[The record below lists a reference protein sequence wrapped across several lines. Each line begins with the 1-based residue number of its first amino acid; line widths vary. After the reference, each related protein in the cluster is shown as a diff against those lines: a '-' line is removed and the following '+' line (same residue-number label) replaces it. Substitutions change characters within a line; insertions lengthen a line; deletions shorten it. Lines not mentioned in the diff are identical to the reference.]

1 MQLLNYKIIFY
12 IFLAT
17 LPLFFVPTAFS
28 EVYIPENEYVGFYDH
43 DGVYTVIAGIKNSET
58 FAVVPT
64 LTIEVNDNDKI
75 FSDEYHFSAI
85 MPQEMLPMKVK
96 LPQIIGDNPVL
107 HPPII
112 SYQQSHERFNGG
124 YIIYDDTLIIHDS
137 DSSLTGKIKNDGNFV
152 FENFRIYALIK
163 DKNHNILDVSASQKF
178 DLMSPGEVL
187 DFGLLA
193 NPSIAE
199 QVDYYSCFAFGDD
212 AIQLVP
218 GKRNGESYPIRYES
232 IGWFAYPEFS
242 KDGSNV
248 SLVTLNN
255 WPVSGFANIELQSH
269 SIHEKFQVY
278 LDDDEVEFT
287 QSRDEMGNWHIAF
300 DLPKYFQGKTKIV
313 GIQDRDGTVGEVS
326 TIDIVVNDDG
336 TLSTLENNSN
346 MFSEVEFDNNIFLL
360 MIIPASIGLLLVS
373 VYRKKKSSIK
383 N

>member
-1 MQLLNYKIIFY
+1 MQLLKYKIIFY
-12 IFLAT
+12 IFIVS
-17 LPLFFVPTAFS
+17 LPLLLAPTAFS

-43 DGVYTVIAGIKNSET
+43 DGVYTVIAGIKNSENV
-58 FAVVPT
+58 AVVPT
-64 LTIEVNDNDKI
+64 LTIKVNDNGKI
-75 FSDEYHFSAI
+75 FSDEYHFSTI
-85 MPQEMLPMKVK
+85 MPYEMLPMKVK
-96 LPQIIGDNPVL
+96 LPQIVGDNPIL
-107 HPPII
+107 HPPVIL
-112 SYQQSHERFNGG
+112 YQQSDGRFNGG
-124 YIIYDDTLIIHDS
+124 HIIYDDSLIIHDS
-137 DSSLTGKIKNDGNFV
+137 DSSLTGKIKNDGDSI

-178 DLMSPGEVL
+178 DSMSPGEVL
-187 DFGLLA
+187 DFRLLA

-218 GKRNGESYPIRYES
+218 GKRNGEPYPIRYES
-232 IGWFAYPEFS
+232 LGWFAYPEFN
-242 KDGSNV
+242 KDGSIL

-278 LDDDEVEFT
+278 LDDDEIEFI
-287 QSRDEMGNWHIAF
+287 QSIDEMGNWHIAF

-326 TIDIVVNDDG
+326 PFDIVVNDDG
-336 TLSTLENNSN
+336 TLSVIENNSN
-346 MFSEVEFDNNIFLL
+346 TFSGIEFDNNIFLL
-360 MIIPASIGLLLVS
+360 MLIPASIGLLLVS
-373 VYRKKKSSIK
+373 VYRKKKSSVK

>member
-1 MQLLNYKIIFY
+1 MLKYKIIFY
-12 IFLAT
+12 IFLT
-17 LPLFFVPTAFS
+17 ILPLLFIPTAFS

-43 DGVYTVIAGIKNSET
+43 DGVYTVIAGIKNSEN

-64 LTIEVNDNDKI
+64 LTIEINDNGKI
-75 FSDEYHFSAI
+75 FSDQYNFSTI

-96 LPQIIGDNPVL
+96 LPQIVGDNPVL
-107 HPPII
+107 HSPVI
-112 SYQQSHERFNGG
+112 SYQQSDERFTGG
-124 YIIYDDTLIIHDS
+124 YIIYDDSLIIHDS
-137 DSSLTGKIKNDGNFV
+137 DSSLTGKIKNGGDTV

-163 DKNHNILDVSASQKF
+163 DKNHNILDVAASQKF
-178 DLMSPGEVL
+178 DLMYPGTVL
-187 DFGLLA
+187 DFKLLA

-199 QVDYYSCFAFGDD
+199 QVSYYSCFAFGDD

-232 IGWFAYPEFS
+232 LGWFAYPEFN
-242 KDGSNV
+242 KDGSIV

-278 LDDDEVEFT
+278 LNDDKVEFT

-326 TIDIVVNDDG
+326 PFDIVVNDDG
-336 TLSTLENNSN
+336 TLSVIQNDSN
-346 MFSEVEFDNNIFLL
+346 TFSGIEFDNNIFLF
-360 MIIPASIGLLLVS
+360 MIIPAAIGLLFAS
-373 VYRKKKSSIK
+373 VYRMRKSSVK

>member
-1 MQLLNYKIIFY
+1 MHKLILASTTIVLLI
-12 IFLAT
+12 LT
-17 LPLFFVPTAFS
+17 PAFAS
-28 EVYIPENEYVGFYDH
+28 GDVYIPDHEYVGFYDH

-64 LTIEVNDNDKI
+64 LTIEVNDNGKI
-75 FSDEYHFSAI
+75 FSDEYHFSTI
-85 MPQEMLPMKVK
+85 MPYEMLPMKVK
-96 LPQIIGDNPVL
+96 LPQITGDNPVL
-107 HPPII
+107 HSPII
-112 SYQQSHERFNGG
+112 SYQQSNERFNGG
-124 YIIYDDTLIIHDS
+124 YIIYDDSLIIHDS
-137 DSSLTGKIKNDGNFV
+137 DSSLTGKIKNDGNMV

-178 DLMSPGEVL
+178 DSMSPGEVL
-187 DFGLLA
+187 DFRLLA

-326 TIDIVVNDDG
+326 PFDIVVNDDG
-336 TLSTLENNSN
+336 TLSVIQNDSN
-346 MFSEVEFDNNIFLL
+346 TFSGIEFDNNIFLF
-360 MIIPASIGLLLVS
+360 MIIPAAIGLLFAS
-373 VYRKKKSSIK
+373 VYRMKKSSVK